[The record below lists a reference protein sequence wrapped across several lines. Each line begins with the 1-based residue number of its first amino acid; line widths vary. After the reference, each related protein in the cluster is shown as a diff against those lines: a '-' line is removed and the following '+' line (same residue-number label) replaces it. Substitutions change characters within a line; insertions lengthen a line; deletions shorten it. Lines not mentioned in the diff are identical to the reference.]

1 LGYGLA
7 FQSFLCTA
15 LVLLAVWISTHKRI
29 AVEEAVLESHFGE
42 NYQNYKARSWRLF
55 PWIY

>member
-1 LGYGLA
+1 
-7 FQSFLCTA
+7 
-15 LVLLAVWISTHKRI
+15 LLAVWISTHKRI
-29 AVEEAVLESHFGE
+29 TVEEAVLESHFGE